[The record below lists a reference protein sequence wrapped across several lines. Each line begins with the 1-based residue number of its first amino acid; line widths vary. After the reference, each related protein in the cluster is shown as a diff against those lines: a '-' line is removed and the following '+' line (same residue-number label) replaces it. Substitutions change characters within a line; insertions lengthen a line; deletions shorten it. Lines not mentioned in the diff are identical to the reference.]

1 MPQILKGAPVAR
13 DIREE
18 CGRRAAALRE
28 RGIVP
33 TLCILRVGERP
44 DDVAYEASAMKKCE
58 QAGVRA
64 ISRALPEGAD
74 TQGLLAAV
82 DRLNEDDSVHGVLLL
97 RPLPRGVDEDAA
109 KERLLP
115 QKDVDC
121 MGDGNLYRVLGG
133 DESGF
138 LPCTPQAVV
147 RILDHYGISLEGKE
161 AVVIGR
167 SLVVGKPLSMMLL
180 SRNATVTICHS
191 RTANLAEV
199 CRRADVLVCAAG
211 VPGMVDRTFVKPG
224 AIVVDVGIHLD
235 GDGKLTGDARFDS
248 VQEVAGGTTPVPG
261 GVGSVTSWLLVEHVI
276 RACETAKAE

>member
-13 DIREE
+13 AIRED
-18 CGRRAAALRE
+18 CTRRAEALQK
-28 RGIVP
+28 RGITP

-44 DDVAYEASAMKKCE
+44 DDLAYEASARKKCE

-64 ISRALPEGAD
+64 ICRTLPAKTD
-74 TQGLLAAV
+74 TQGLLAAM
-82 DRLNEDDSVHGVLLL
+82 DQLNADDGIHGVLML
-97 RPLPRGVDEDAA
+97 RPLPWGADEDAV
-109 KERLLP
+109 KERLASG
-115 QKDVDC
+115 KDVDC
-121 MGDGNLYRVLGG
+121 MKDENLYRVLGG
-133 DESGF
+133 DENGF

-147 RILDHYGISLEGKE
+147 RLLEHYGIALSGKE
-161 AVVIGR
+161 VVVIGR

-191 RTANLAEV
+191 RTESLAEV

-211 VPGMVDRTFVKPG
+211 VPGMVNRSFVKPG
-224 AIVVDVGIHLD
+224 AIVVDVGINLSE
-235 GDGKLTGDARFDS
+235 DGKLTGDAQFDS

-276 RACETAKAE
+276 RTCEAAEVQ

>member
-1 MPQILKGAPVAR
+1 
-13 DIREE
+13 
-18 CGRRAAALRE
+18 
-28 RGIVP
+28 
-33 TLCILRVGERP
+33 
-44 DDVAYEASAMKKCE
+44 
-58 QAGVRA
+58 
-64 ISRALPEGAD
+64 
-74 TQGLLAAV
+74 
-82 DRLNEDDSVHGVLLL
+82 
-97 RPLPRGVDEDAA
+97 
-109 KERLLP
+109 
-115 QKDVDC
+115 
-121 MGDGNLYRVLGG
+121 MGDGNRDRVLGG

-167 SLVVGKPLSMMLL
+167 SFVVGKPLSHDAFVPE
-180 SRNATVTICHS
+180 NATVTICHS

-211 VPGMVDRTFVKPG
+211 VPGIVGNCPFVKPG